1 MVPAVAATPSIPG
14 RLHKQSLALSRSTRR
29 TSTSLEEQRRR
40 HRAAVPALADELVS
54 QVIQDL
60 IEDMKPE
67 LAKYVQ
73 RESAARAYIARKRR
87 RQEDIREWSVS
98 VMEEMIDEIVSTL
111 TGRVL
116 KEEQRRRSRLERDE
130 ELREKA
136 DRADRDKV
144 KAVKERQEMLD
155 RLRLMGLGGSVA
167 VRESVGPS
175 SPAPKSVYSEDRL
188 DEFETD
194 VALLQVSWGV
204 LAVGSCQ
211 SLVF

>member
-1 MVPAVAATPSIPG
+1 
-14 RLHKQSLALSRSTRR
+14 
-29 TSTSLEEQRRR
+29 
-40 HRAAVPALADELVS
+40 VS